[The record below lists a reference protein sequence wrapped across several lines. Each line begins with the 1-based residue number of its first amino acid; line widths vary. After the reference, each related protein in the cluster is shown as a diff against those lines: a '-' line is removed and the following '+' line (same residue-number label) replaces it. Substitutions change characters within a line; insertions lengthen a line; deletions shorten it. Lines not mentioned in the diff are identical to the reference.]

1 MKKTITALL
10 LSLVTVLCLTAV
22 AWATESPAAP
32 DAPTDAQLLALTD
45 VVKISCIADE
55 DPVTHVTRHGSRSY
69 QLIPG
74 TYTTK
79 DYTGKDCEVEYVDS
93 AQAWRYIFWLTEAG
107 EKAYISKFEQETNSS
122 HYSPLPDTGIILVYR
137 NAESGWQLDAV
148 DGAAEIRL
156 TDCNTIPKPDA
167 PSQDLI
173 KTGKV
178 FVVCESNHQHSV
190 SEFTL
195 AAGTYYTDAT
205 SMRWN
210 AEYNNRA
217 GAWLYNVY
225 LRQGNEGI
233 SPYVNPFFQANGKH
247 LVNYVGGEVSFIYRS
262 NENKWEI
269 LGDGEYFSAA
279 HIWVCDF
286 PTAAE
291 LGLNVNVTCKDGTHA
306 DKKYDTANLL
316 ADTSLSFEP
325 VLIPYSS
332 MEPYYVEYHYKVF
345 LTDTAA
351 NGYAANYSTAV
362 GKTHTWD
369 KVRDSVMMCWS
380 GNQSSNYSIDP
391 DNRDSAAI
399 AVYSDPANDPPIEV
413 DPDNPDYKW
422 MLVEGS
428 KNTLTLTATDTTTTP
443 PGGTGG
449 GFPFKDSNKT
459 TTTVS
464 SPKTFDAGMAVYAGL
479 AILSLT
485 GSAMVIRKKNEF

>member
-22 AWATESPAAP
+22 AWATEVAPAAP
-32 DAPTDAQLLALTD
+32 TEAELLALGKVT
-45 VVKISCIADE
+45 VVCEEPK
-55 DPVTHVTRHGSRSY
+55 DPNDAKQGTRHGSKTY
-69 QLIPG
+69 DLVAG

-79 DYTGKDCEVEYVDS
+79 DYEGNDCKVIPYGTVDGS
-93 AQAWRYIFWLTEAG
+93 LAWKYTFYLTEAG
-107 EKAYISKFEQETNSS
+107 DAVYKSRFEQETNSS
-122 HYSPLPDTGIILVYR
+122 HYHPYPSTSITLIYKKADP
-137 NAESGWQLDAV
+137 GWKLDD
-148 DGAAEIRL
+148 DGAAEIRMFE
-156 TDCNTIPKPDA
+156 CNTIPKPDA
-167 PSQDLI
+167 PSPDLI

-178 FVVCESNHQHSV
+178 FVVCESNQQHSV
-190 SEFTL
+190 SDFTL
-195 AAGTYYTDAT
+195 IPGTYYTDAT

-210 AEYNNRA
+210 NSL

-247 LVNYVGGEVSFIYRS
+247 LVNYVSGELSFIYRS

-269 LGDGEYFSAA
+269 LGDGEYYSVAY
-279 HIWVCDF
+279 IWVCDF

-291 LGLNVNVTCKDGTHA
+291 LGLNVNVKCTGSGKHA

-351 NGYAANYSTAV
+351 NGYAANYGTAV

-369 KVRDSVMMCWS
+369 KNKDSVMMCWS

-399 AVYSDPANDPPIEV
+399 AVYSDPPTDPPIETDPDYEWKLV
-413 DPDNPDYKW
+413 DPTK
-422 MLVEGS
+422 GT
-428 KNTLTLTATDTTTTP
+428 TLTVNATCDTTTP

-459 TTTVS
+459 TTPTPTVS
-464 SPKTFDAGMAVYAGL
+464 SAKTFDAGAAMYAGL

-485 GSAMVIRKKNEF
+485 GSAMVIRKKES

>member
-22 AWATESPAAP
+22 AWATLPNP
-32 DAPTDAQLLALTD
+32 PAPTEAELLALTD
-45 VVKISCIADE
+45 VVKVSCTAGK
-55 DPVTHVTRHGSRSY
+55 DPANPAQSTRHGSKSY

-79 DYTGKDCEVEYVDS
+79 DYEGNDCKVEPYGTDGDGAPV
-93 AQAWRYIFWLTEAG
+93 WRYIFWLTEDG
-107 EKAYISKFEQETNSS
+107 EKAYISKFEEETKSS
-122 HYSPLPDTGIILVYR
+122 HAGISPRTGIILVYK
-137 NAESGWQLDAV
+137 NTEPSWQLDPV
-148 DGAAEIRL
+148 DGAAEIDL
-156 TDCNTIPKPDA
+156 YDCNTIPKPDA
-167 PSQDLI
+167 PSPDLI
-173 KTGKV
+173 KTGQV
-178 FVVCESNHQHSV
+178 FVVCESNHQQHSV
-190 SEFTL
+190 LDFTL
-195 AAGTYYTDAT
+195 IPGTYYTDAT

-210 AEYNNRA
+210 NSL

-247 LVNYVGGEVSFIYRS
+247 LVNYVSGELSFIYRS

-269 LGDGEYFSAA
+269 LGDGEYYSVAY
-279 HIWVCDF
+279 IWVCDF

-291 LGLNVNVTCKDGTHA
+291 LGLNVNVKCTGSGKHA

-351 NGYAANYSTAV
+351 NGYAANYGTAV

-369 KVRDSVMMCWS
+369 KVKDYVTMCWS

-391 DNRDSAAI
+391 ANHPSAGI
-399 AVYSDPANDPPIEV
+399 AVYSDPTEHPVETPPS
-413 DPDNPDYKW
+413 DKW
-422 MLVEGS
+422 MLVRGS
-428 KNTLTLTATDTTTTP
+428 KDTLTVNTTDTTT

-459 TTTVS
+459 TTPTVS
-464 SPKTFDAGMAVYAGL
+464 SAKTFDAGTAMYAGL

-485 GSAMVIRKKNEF
+485 GSAMVIRKKEF